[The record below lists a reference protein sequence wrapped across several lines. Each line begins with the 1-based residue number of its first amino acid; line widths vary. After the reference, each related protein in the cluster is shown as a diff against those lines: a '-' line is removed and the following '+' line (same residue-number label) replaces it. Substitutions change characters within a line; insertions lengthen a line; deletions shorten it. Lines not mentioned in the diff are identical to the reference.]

1 MTNKK
6 NEKILDK
13 IIPVCYIID
22 RKGKE
27 IIKMKTIEEL
37 KNEIERVEHYIFL
50 ETMAD
55 FMNWDYYYKLKREL
69 NDLKKEL
76 KEREG

>member
-1 MTNKK
+1 
-6 NEKILDK
+6 
-13 IIPVCYIID
+13 
-22 RKGKE
+22 
-27 IIKMKTIEEL
+27 MKTIEEL